1 MKLSLIIGPLATI
14 NMLMNS
20 WYVYSN
26 NGVWKQMHRGHQ
38 QTQHHTKQYIYDNYA
53 IAREKKKKE
62 GSRASCCWKSIEVA
76 LEYNARSVQIL
87 NERFFFFLLL
97 LWLQLDCSVSRDGQN
112 ILYQHFNSKFRRET
126 LRLIAFCQ
134 KWQWRSA
141 HTRDFTPMGRRKL
154 NEWRVLIYTW
164 CNKFILFNLSY
175 HHHVLNWC
183 YQIRARIYDMMAL
196 GHQRDNHDHLTIHHR
211 PI

>member
-1 MKLSLIIGPLATI
+1 MVYGNRCTEVTNKHNTTLSNIYMTI
-14 NMLMNS
+14 MRLQERN
-20 WYVYSN
+20 
-26 NGVWKQMHRGHQ
+26 R
-38 QTQHHTKQYIYDNYA
+38 
-53 IAREKKKKE
+53 KKK
-62 GSRASCCWKSIEVA
+62 AVA
-76 LEYNARSVQIL
+76 RVAAENRSKLPL
-87 NERFFFFLLL
+87 NTMQEACKYSMNFFFFFLLL

>member
-53 IAREKKKKE
+53 IAREKQKKE

-87 NERFFFFLLL
+87 NELFFFCCCCCGFS
-97 LWLQLDCSVSRDGQN
+97 WTVQCPAMVKIYYIN
-112 ILYQHFNSKFRRET
+112 ILIRNFDEKRCAWLPSARNGNDAAHIQEISH
-126 LRLIAFCQ
+126 
-134 KWQWRSA
+134 QW
-141 HTRDFTPMGRRKL
+141 GG
-154 NEWRVLIYTW
+154 V
-164 CNKFILFNLSY
+164 
-175 HHHVLNWC
+175 NWMND
-183 YQIRARIYDMMAL
+183 AS
-196 GHQRDNHDHLTIHHR
+196 
-211 PI
+211 